1 MKATEQTLQQI
12 ERAIN
17 KIVAKYPADCET
29 SIMTDIRLRAAQD
42 TGDLLAFDDD
52 DNEINRCVID
62 QWIECQDENFY
73 HNITTVLRNSLNR
86 NKEKLEKM
94 GILRPFSFILEND
107 DNEQVAEL
115 YLVDDDLVMIDEKE
129 LMEGLS
135 EDLDA
140 FFDKLMNE

>member
-12 ERAIN
+12 ERAIS
-17 KIVAKYPADCET
+17 KIVAKYPEDSET
-29 SIMTDIRLRAAQD
+29 SIMTDIRLRAIQD

-73 HNITTVLRNSLNR
+73 HKIAIILRNSLAR
-86 NKEKLEKM
+86 NKEKIESM
-94 GILRPFSFILEND
+94 GIMRPFSFVLEND
-107 DNEQVAEL
+107 DSEQVAEL

-140 FFDKLMNE
+140 FFDKLMSE

>member
-1 MKATEQTLQQI
+1 MKATELTLQQI
-12 ERAIN
+12 ERAIG
-17 KIVAKYPADCET
+17 KIVAKYPADSET
-29 SIMTDIRLRAAQD
+29 SIMTDIHLRVAQD
-42 TGDLLAFDDD
+42 TGDFLAFDDD

-73 HNITTVLRNSLNR
+73 QSIATVLRNSLAR
-86 NKEKLEKM
+86 NKEKLENM
-94 GILRPFSFILEND
+94 GILRPFSFVLEND
-107 DNEQVAEL
+107 DSEQVAEL

-140 FFDKLMNE
+140 FFDKLMSE

>member
-12 ERAIN
+12 ERAIG
-17 KIVAKYPADCET
+17 KIVAKYPADNET
-29 SIMTDIRLRAAQD
+29 SIMTDIRLRVAQD
-42 TGDLLAFDDD
+42 TGDFLAFDDD
-52 DNEINRCVID
+52 DKEINRCVID

-73 HNITTVLRNSLNR
+73 NNIATILRNSLIK
-86 NKEKLEKM
+86 NKEKIEDM

-107 DNEQVAEL
+107 DCEQIAEL

-140 FFDKLMNE
+140 FFVKLMSE